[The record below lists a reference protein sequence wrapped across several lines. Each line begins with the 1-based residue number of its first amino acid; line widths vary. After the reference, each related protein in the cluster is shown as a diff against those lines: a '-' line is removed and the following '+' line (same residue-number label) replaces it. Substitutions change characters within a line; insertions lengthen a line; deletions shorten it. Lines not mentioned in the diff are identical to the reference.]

1 MNERLLQIIQYKTGG
16 VQTEFCALMGWS
28 PQYLGKLLKGVNFGI
43 VPVLAVVK
51 TFPEINARWFLTGE
65 GDMLD
70 GRFDSVRS
78 AVRSHVDRIY
88 ELERF
93 IPVMT
98 PAELHDFQQALSG
111 AKKIDFSNLEEVWAV
126 RLSQRNETVYA
137 RVRDAQKKS
146 DELCKMK
153 EVKK

>member
-51 TFPEINARWFLTGE
+51 AFPEINARWFLTGE

-98 PAELHDFQQALSG
+98 PSELHDFQQALSG
-111 AKKIDFSNLEEVWAV
+111 AKKSISQTL
-126 RLSQRNETVYA
+126 RKCGLSVFPSAMRRCMLVFVMRKKNPMSYA
-137 RVRDAQKKS
+137 K
-146 DELCKMK
+146 
-153 EVKK
+153 

>member
-1 MNERLLQIIQYKTGG
+1 M
-16 VQTEFCALMGWS
+16 
-28 PQYLGKLLKGVNFGI
+28 
-43 VPVLAVVK
+43 
-51 TFPEINARWFLTGE
+51 TGE